1 MTKENDVV
9 FLCQFFYPEHNSSA
23 TLPFDTAAYMSEHGL
38 KVSALCGYP
47 KEYTSEK
54 NLPLWDCVKG
64 VSIRRI
70 RYVEMA
76 RRSFWGRIVNYFSFT
91 AGALWHVFDLRHY
104 KVIIVYS
111 NPPVLPCVALLAR
124 ALFHCKIVYVSYDV
138 YPEVAYASK
147 SLRPGSP
154 IDRAMKVINTQL
166 YRHASKVIV
175 LTDEM
180 KSFLLNHRPEL
191 DPERIT
197 TIANWAHEKKTNA
210 TPEAYQR
217 FGYEEGQ
224 FIVAYFGNMGICQDM
239 DTLLDTI
246 RLTKDNPKIKY
257 LIIGHGSKKET
268 VKRIMEESPHVQ
280 VLDFLVG
287 EAFQQAVA
295 ITSVSIVSLEKG
307 LKGMCAPSKY
317 YSYLQGGKAVI
328 AIVEQGSYLA
338 EEVVKA
344 HVGIFV
350 HVGDSAAL
358 ADQLNSLEN
367 NREELKEMGQ
377 NAARLYDTH
386 YKIEIGLS
394 KYHEMIEGLLKSS
407 HASYE

>member
-1 MTKENDVV
+1 MTKEKDVV

-23 TLPFDTAAYMSEHGL
+23 TLPFDTAAYLSEHGL
-38 KVSALCGYP
+38 KVGALCGYP

-54 NLPLWDCVKG
+54 NLPLRECVKG
-64 VSIRRI
+64 VSIHRI

-91 AGALWHVFDLRHY
+91 AGALWHVFELRHC
-104 KVIIVYS
+104 KIILVYS
-111 NPPVLPCVALLAR
+111 NPPVLPCVALLAHV
-124 ALFHCKIVYVSYDV
+124 LFHCKIVYVSYDV

-147 SLRPGSP
+147 SLKPGSL
-154 IDRAMKVINTQL
+154 IDRAMKMINRRL
-166 YRHASKVIV
+166 YRHAAKVV
-175 LTDEM
+175 ALTDEM
-180 KSFLLNHRPEL
+180 KSFLLANRPGL
-191 DPERIT
+191 TPERIT
-197 TIANWAHEKKTNA
+197 TIANWAHEKKTDA
-210 TPEAYQR
+210 TPAAYQR

-224 FIVAYFGNMGICQDM
+224 FIVSYFGNMGICQDM

-268 VKRIMEESPHVQ
+268 VKHIMEESSHVQ

-295 ITSVSIVSLEKG
+295 ITSVSIVSLKKG

-338 EEVVKA
+338 EEVAKE
-344 HVGIFV
+344 HVGVFV
-350 HVGDSAAL
+350 PVGDSTAL
-358 ADQLNSLEN
+358 AERLTSLEN
-367 NREELKEMGQ
+367 NRDELRKMGQ
-377 NAARLYDTH
+377 KAARLYDTQ

-394 KYHEMIEGLLKSS
+394 KYHEMIKELL
-407 HASYE
+407 

>member
-1 MTKENDVV
+1 MTKEKDVV

-23 TLPFDTAAYMSEHGL
+23 TLPFDTAAYLSEHGL
-38 KVSALCGYP
+38 KVGALCGYP

-54 NLPLWDCVKG
+54 NLPLRECVKG
-64 VSIRRI
+64 VSIHRI

-91 AGALWHVFDLRHY
+91 AGALWHVFELRHC
-104 KVIIVYS
+104 KIILVYS
-111 NPPVLPCVALLAR
+111 NPPVLPCVALLAH

-147 SLRPGSP
+147 SLKPGSL
-154 IDRAMKVINTQL
+154 IDRAMKMINSRL
-166 YRHASKVIV
+166 YRHAAKVV
-175 LTDEM
+175 ALTDEM
-180 KSFLLNHRPEL
+180 KSFLLANRPGL
-191 DPERIT
+191 TSERIT
-197 TIANWAHEKKTNA
+197 TIANWAHEKKTDA
-210 TPEAYQR
+210 TPAAYQR

-224 FIVAYFGNMGICQDM
+224 FIVSYFGNMGICQDM

-268 VKRIMEESPHVQ
+268 VKHIMEESPHVQ

-338 EEVVKA
+338 EEVAKE
-344 HVGIFV
+344 HVGVFV
-350 HVGDSAAL
+350 PVGDSTAL
-358 ADQLNSLEN
+358 AERLTSLEN
-367 NREELKEMGQ
+367 TRDELREMGQ
-377 NAARLYDTH
+377 KAARLYDTQ

-394 KYHEMIEGLLKSS
+394 KYHEMIEGLLRLS
-407 HASYE
+407 HD

>member
-1 MTKENDVV
+1 MTKEKDVV

-23 TLPFDTAAYMSEHGL
+23 TLPFDTAAYLSEQGL
-38 KVSALCGYP
+38 KVGALCGYP

-54 NLPLWDCVKG
+54 NLPLRECVKG
-64 VSIRRI
+64 VSIHRI

-91 AGALWHVFDLRHY
+91 AGALWHVFELRHC
-104 KVIIVYS
+104 KIILVYS
-111 NPPVLPCVALLAR
+111 NPPVLPCVALLAHT
-124 ALFHCKIVYVSYDV
+124 LFHCKIVYVSYDV

-147 SLRPGSP
+147 NLKPGSL
-154 IDRAMKVINTQL
+154 IDRAMKMINSQL
-166 YRHASKVIV
+166 YRRAAKVV
-175 LTDEM
+175 ALTDEM
-180 KSFLLNHRPEL
+180 KSFQLANRPGL
-191 DPERIT
+191 TPERIT
-197 TIANWAHEKKTNA
+197 TIANWAHEKKTDA
-210 TPEAYQR
+210 TPATYQR

-224 FIVAYFGNMGICQDM
+224 FIVSYFGNMGICQDM
-239 DTLLDTI
+239 DTLLNAI

-338 EEVVKA
+338 EEVAKE
-344 HVGIFV
+344 HVGVFV
-350 HVGDSAAL
+350 PVGDSAAL
-358 ADQLNSLEN
+358 AERLTSLEN
-367 NREELKEMGQ
+367 NREELREMGQ
-377 NAARLYDTH
+377 KAARLYDTQ

-394 KYHEMIEGLLKSS
+394 KYHKMIKELL
-407 HASYE
+407 

>member
-1 MTKENDVV
+1 MTKEKDVV

-23 TLPFDTAAYMSEHGL
+23 TLPFDTAAYLSEHGL
-38 KVSALCGYP
+38 KVGALCGYP

-54 NLPLWDCVKG
+54 NLPLRECVKG
-64 VSIRRI
+64 VSIHRI

-91 AGALWHVFDLRHY
+91 AGALWHVFELRHC
-104 KVIIVYS
+104 KIILVYS
-111 NPPVLPCVALLAR
+111 NPPVLPCVALLAH

-147 SLRPGSP
+147 SLKPGSL
-154 IDRAMKVINTQL
+154 IDRAMKMINSRL
-166 YRHASKVIV
+166 YRHAAKVV
-175 LTDEM
+175 ALTDEM
-180 KSFLLNHRPEL
+180 KSFLLANRPGL
-191 DPERIT
+191 TAERIT

-210 TPEAYQR
+210 TPAAYQR

-224 FIVAYFGNMGICQDM
+224 FIVSYFGNMGICQDM

-257 LIIGHGSKKET
+257 LIIGHGSKKEA
-268 VKRIMEESPHVQ
+268 VKRIMDESPHVQ

-338 EEVVKA
+338 EEVAKE
-344 HVGIFV
+344 HVGVFV
-350 HVGDSAAL
+350 PIGDSTAL
-358 ADQLNSLEN
+358 AERLTFLEN
-367 NREELKEMGQ
+367 NRDELWEMGQ
-377 NAARLYDTH
+377 NAARLYDTQ

-394 KYHEMIEGLLKSS
+394 KYHEMIEGLLRPS
-407 HASYE
+407 HD